1 MSKFYYIRVFALVF
15 LFLSFSG
22 CPGSVKKYPIQG
34 SEWKLETLNGKS
46 VTLKGGNY
54 ITLNFEGSGE
64 KLNGTA
70 VCNKYSGE
78 YLKKEDSLTFLNIA
92 ATKMLCDDDIN
103 ESDYFNA
110 LGKVDRYK
118 ISEGKLRLI
127 GKDSV
132 VAIYKQ

>member
-1 MSKFYYIRVFALVF
+1 M
-15 LFLSFSG
+15 
-22 CPGSVKKYPIQG
+22 
-34 SEWKLETLNGKS
+34 LNGKS

-64 KLNGTA
+64 KLNGAA

-103 ESDYFNA
+103 ESEYFNA

-127 GKDSV
+127 GKDSA